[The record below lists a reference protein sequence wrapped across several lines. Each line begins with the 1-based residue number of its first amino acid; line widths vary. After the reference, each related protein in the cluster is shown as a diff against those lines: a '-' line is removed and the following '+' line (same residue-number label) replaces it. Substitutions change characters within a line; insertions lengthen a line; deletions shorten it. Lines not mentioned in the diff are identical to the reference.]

1 VFSLYSNDLPG
12 TRGRKFIYADDVC
25 LAIQGQYFSELECSL
40 SSDMVRMS
48 HFCRQWRLKPSHAPP
63 KQSAVCST
71 CILPALPTNCQFIY
85 LDGQRLR
92 YECLRYECHPTY
104 LGVTLDHMLSY
115 REHLTKTAGKLKNRN
130 NLLMKL
136 ASSTWSASANTL
148 RSSALALCYSA
159 AEYWLRPSL
168 VTLCSHKSGRCAVEL
183 YHAFHLWYPPFYTS
197 PMASSA
203 LQH

>member
-1 VFSLYSNDLPG
+1 MFHLHITSA
-12 TRGRKFIYADDVC
+12 TH
-25 LAIQGQYFSELECSL
+25 ELS
-40 SSDMVRMS
+40 V
-48 HFCRQWRLKPSHAPP
+48 
-63 KQSAVCST
+63 
-71 CILPALPTNCQFIY
+71 Y

-159 AEYWLRPSL
+159 AEYCLRPSL
-168 VTLCSHKSGRCAVEL
+168 VTLCSHKSGRCTVEL
-183 YHAFHLWYPPFYTS
+183 YHASHLWLVPSVLHLSHGFQCS
-197 PMASSA
+197 PT
-203 LQH
+203 LNRQP